1 MIDDEKKVG
10 YLNVGSLVAILVV
23 TVLGIVFQPGP
34 TILWASDAC
43 YDTTLSCGMVPP
55 GLLAIVASI
64 TALNFAMQLLVV
76 PSGAG
81 VEI

>member
-1 MIDDEKKVG
+1 MIDDEKKAG

-34 TILWASDAC
+34 KILWASDAC
-43 YDTTLSCGMVPP
+43 YDTALSCGMIPP
-55 GLLAIVASI
+55 GLLVIVASI